1 MNCTLAPLLSPAHP
15 EADAGERAALLL
27 LAAVERLHG
36 EPLQLVDRHVVGG
49 FPCGLLKQET
59 SFRRGGA
66 LNTINK
72 GHRVYFDIV
81 TYKRTHFN
89 VLEF

>member
-1 MNCTLAPLLSPAHP
+1 MFVQCGMNCTLAPLLSPAHP

-49 FPCGLLKQET
+49 FPCGL
-59 SFRRGGA
+59 
-66 LNTINK
+66 
-72 GHRVYFDIV
+72 
-81 TYKRTHFN
+81 RTEANSSDVGCTQHD
-89 VLEF
+89 

>member
-1 MNCTLAPLLSPAHP
+1 MDCTLAPLLSPAHP

-49 FPCGLLKQET
+49 FPCGL
-59 SFRRGGA
+59 RREA
-66 LNTINK
+66 NSSE
-72 GHRVYFDIV
+72 
-81 TYKRTHFN
+81 
-89 VLEF
+89 VLHST

>member
-49 FPCGLLKQET
+49 FPCGLRRET
-59 SFRRGGA
+59 NSSDVVH
-66 LNTINK
+66 T
-72 GHRVYFDIV
+72 
-81 TYKRTHFN
+81 T
-89 VLEF
+89 